1 MCDRCFISKVKIVDA
16 FVNKPS
22 FVFILLFILRA
33 EFFTCVNPPLG
44 NFTHVLIFFPSKNL
58 TLKFYNIY
66 THLKHL
72 LVIWI
77 WLTVY
82 DLRKNI
88 GQDFWIRF
96 YCEKTY
102 HLWPRKEHWT
112 RFFSV
117 NEHNLEE
124 KRCFWLKYCEKALE
138 RLF

>member
-1 MCDRCFISKVKIVDA
+1 MCITKFVHILIHVSHCISNMATKYFRALSYYNFKKTKLIACDRCFSSDVKIVDT

-72 LVIWI
+72 LVI
-77 WLTVY
+77 
-82 DLRKNI
+82 
-88 GQDFWIRF
+88 
-96 YCEKTY
+96 
-102 HLWPRKEHWT
+102 
-112 RFFSV
+112 
-117 NEHNLEE
+117 
-124 KRCFWLKYCEKALE
+124 
-138 RLF
+138 